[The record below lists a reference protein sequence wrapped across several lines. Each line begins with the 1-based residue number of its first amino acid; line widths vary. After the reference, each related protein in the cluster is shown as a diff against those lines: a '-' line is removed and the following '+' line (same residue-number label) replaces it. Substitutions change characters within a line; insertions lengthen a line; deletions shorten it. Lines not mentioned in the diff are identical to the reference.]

1 MSNKIDKKKKKLQE
15 RIEFLENEMRTELTK
30 KTSNVKEISVSSY
43 QRKIQDLK
51 IELLNL
57 K

>member
-1 MSNKIDKKKKKLQE
+1 MGKLEKKRAKLQE
-15 RIEFLENEMRTELTK
+15 RIDSLQEELTTSLTK
-30 KTSNVKEISVSSY
+30 KTSNVKAIDVGLY

-51 IELLNL
+51 IELNKL